1 MTRNSCRVGR
11 ACAARAVAAG
21 VPISCAVCPPH
32 SAYSETLD
40 FHFDA
45 ICGMDHGAG
54 YSVRRTRVSL
64 ARWIAY
70 RAVSSPYLRR
80 TLQRKDGPW
89 PAPGY
94 KQEQVTVTHA
104 PRTTTANTKSLQCL
118 HFARFV

>member
-1 MTRNSCRVGR
+1 M
-11 ACAARAVAAG
+11 
-21 VPISCAVCPPH
+21 
-32 SAYSETLD
+32 
-40 FHFDA
+40 
-45 ICGMDHGAG
+45 
-54 YSVRRTRVSL
+54 
-64 ARWIAY
+64 IAY

-118 HFARFV
+118 LSHALCNSMVQFLLHHLTSCFC